1 MRYFLTII
9 LLTGCVD
16 ATQQAGIE
24 EAKQQLRA
32 ASVFVGDEPVIPNT
46 IALEAIRTKFNEPS
60 ESEPAVEPEP
70 EVSPQPAPVTPD
82 PAGSDFIQP
91 IPEPSITFQPV
102 VQSSGPLATLYTSD
116 GSFVCGGCVTQER
129 ILSTAK
135 ISLDL
140 YQVVQVNGE
149 TAAAMGGVPRWEPY
163 DKNRTFGGAMTAEK
177 LQAWL
182 DSLQVHRDGSTLVAC
197 EVIGGAVTVDTVAAA
212 LTAHLSDEAAQQPF
226 GSLLNVDVDTPDEL
240 TAAVFALFSTGKW
253 SSEAAGIAFEWFA
266 ESRAISDKAGTIT
279 LTPPARVSL
288 SKWRAKWN
296 ATLNGITYD
305 AAGRSVTMILGG
317 APDLTVRFQ

>member
-1 MRYFLTII
+1 MELTSYAAIVVI
-9 LLTGCVD
+9 T
-16 ATQQAGIE
+16 AA
-24 EAKQQLRA
+24 LRV
-32 ASVFVGDEPVIPNT
+32 ASQSAPDLPDDFVNRSV
-46 IALEAIRTKFNEPS
+46 PS

-70 EVSPQPAPVTPD
+70 EVSPQPAPVTSD

-91 IPEPSITFQPV
+91 VPEPSITFQPL

-116 GSFVCGGCVTQER
+116 GSFRCGGCEQQER
-129 ILSTAK
+129 ILSAGN
-135 ISLDL
+135 IPVDL

-163 DKNRTFGGAMTAEK
+163 DKSRTFGGAMTAEK

-182 DSLQVHRDGSTLVAC
+182 DSLQAHRDASTCVAC

-240 TAAVFALFSTGKW
+240 TEAVFALFSTGKY
-253 SSEAAGIAFEWFA
+253 SSAAAGIAFEWSA
-266 ESRAISDKAGTIT
+266 ETRSISDKAGTIT
-279 LTPPARVSL
+279 LTPPARVIL

-296 ATLNGITYD
+296 ATLNGLTYD
-305 AAGRSVTMILGG
+305 AGGRSVTLILGG
-317 APDLTVRFQ
+317 APDLTVRFK

>member
-1 MRYFLTII
+1 MRYLLTII

-16 ATQQAGIE
+16 TTHQAQIE

-32 ASVFVGDEPVIPNT
+32 ASVFVDDEPIIPNT
-46 IALEAIRTKFNEPS
+46 IALEAIRTKYNEPS

-82 PAGSDFIQP
+82 PAGSDFIEP
-91 IPEPSITFQPV
+91 IPEASITFLPV

-129 ILSTAK
+129 ILSTAN

-140 YQVVQVNGE
+140 YQIVQVNGE

-163 DKNRTFGGAMTAEK
+163 DRSRTFGGAMTAEK
-177 LQAWL
+177 LRAWL
-182 DSLQVHRDGSTLVAC
+182 DSLQLHRDASTCVAC

-226 GSLLNVDVDTPDEL
+226 GSLINVDVDTPDEM
-240 TAAVFALFSTGKW
+240 TAAVFEIFETGKW
-253 SSEAAGIAFEWFA
+253 SSGAAGIAFEWAA
-266 ESRAISDKAGTIT
+266 ETRAISDKAKTIT
-279 LTPPARVSL
+279 LTPPAKISL

-296 ATLNGITYD
+296 ATLNGLTYD
-305 AAGRSVTMILGG
+305 AAGRSVTLILGG
-317 APDLTVRFQ
+317 APDLTVRFK

>member
-1 MRYFLTII
+1 MELTAYAAIVVI
-9 LLTGCVD
+9 T
-16 ATQQAGIE
+16 AA
-24 EAKQQLRA
+24 LRV
-32 ASVFVGDEPVIPNT
+32 ASQSTPDLPDDFVS
-46 IALEAIRTKFNEPS
+46 ANEPS

-102 VQSSGPLATLYTSD
+102 VQSVGPLATLYTSD
-116 GSFVCGGCVTQER
+116 GSFRCGGCVTQEI

-163 DKNRTFGGAMTAEK
+163 DRSRTFGGAMTAEK

-182 DSLQVHRDGSTLVAC
+182 DVLQVHRDASTCVSC

-226 GSLLNVDVDTPDEL
+226 GSLINVDVDTPDGL
-240 TAAVFALFSTGKW
+240 TAAVFDVFSTGKW
-253 SSEAAGIAFEWFA
+253 SSEPSGIVLEWSA
-266 ESRAISDKAGTIT
+266 DTRAISDKAGTIT
-279 LTPPARVSL
+279 LTPPARISL
-288 SKWRAKWN
+288 SKWKAKWN

-305 AAGRSVTMILGG
+305 AAGRSVTLILGG
-317 APDLTVRFQ
+317 APDLTVRFK

>member
-1 MRYFLTII
+1 MRCVIPII
-9 LLTGCVD
+9 LLVGCVD
-16 ATQQAGIE
+16 TTHQASIE

-32 ASVFVGDEPVIPNT
+32 ASVFVDDEAVIPNT
-46 IALEAIRTKFNEPS
+46 IALEAIRTKYNEPS
-60 ESEPAVEPEP
+60 ESEPAVKPEP

-102 VQSSGPLATLYTSD
+102 VQSVGPLATLYTSD
-116 GSFVCGGCVTQER
+116 GSFRCGGCEQQER
-129 ILSTAK
+129 ILLTAN
-135 ISLDL
+135 IPVDL
-140 YQVVQVNGE
+140 YQVVRVNGE

-163 DKNRTFGGAMTAEK
+163 DKSRTFGGAMNADK
-177 LQAWL
+177 LRAWL
-182 DSLQVHRDGSTLVAC
+182 DSLQVHRNASTCVAC

-253 SSEAAGIAFEWFA
+253 SSEAAGIAFEWSA
-266 ESRAISDKAGTIT
+266 DSRAVTDEAGTIT
-279 LTPPARVSL
+279 LTPPARISL

-296 ATLNGITYD
+296 ATLNGLTYD
-305 AAGRSVTMILGG
+305 AAGRSVTLILGG

>member
-1 MRYFLTII
+1 MEMTSY
-9 LLTGCVD
+9 
-16 ATQQAGIE
+16 
-24 EAKQQLRA
+24 A
-32 ASVFVGDEPVIPNT
+32 AIVVITAALHVASQSAPDLPDDFVN
-46 IALEAIRTKFNEPS
+46 RNEPS

-102 VQSSGPLATLYTSD
+102 VQSVGPLATLYTSD

-129 ILSTAK
+129 ILSTAN
-135 ISLDL
+135 IPVDL
-140 YQVVQVNGE
+140 YQVVLVNAE

-163 DKNRTFGGAMTAEK
+163 DRSRTFGGAMNADK
-177 LQAWL
+177 LRAWL
-182 DSLQVHRDGSTLVAC
+182 DSLQAHRDESTCVAC
-197 EVIGGAVTVDTVAAA
+197 EVLIRERPPNNVSGVVGALVM
-212 LTAHLSDEAAQQPF
+212 HLSDEAAQQPF

-253 SSEAAGIAFEWFA
+253 SSEVAGIAFEWSA
-266 ESRAISDKAGTIT
+266 DSRAISDKAGTIT
-279 LTPPARVSL
+279 LTPPARISL

-296 ATLNGITYD
+296 ATLNGVTYD
-305 AAGRSVTMILGG
+305 AAGRSVTLILGG
-317 APDLTVRFQ
+317 APDLTVRFK